1 MAIFN
6 SNDSGHQS
14 TKPDTNTTII
24 TAGSTIKGEM
34 NLSCNLYVDGEFDGV
49 INSKKEVNIGKN
61 GHVKGDIITK
71 RLVVQGY
78 IEGSINADR
87 VEIKAQGRVN
97 GTIESTELV
106 IESKGVFEGNSIV
119 KGSASTPKKTLEKPE
134 LNKA

>member
-14 TKPDTNTTII
+14 AKPDTNTTII

-61 GHVKGDIITK
+61 GYVKGDIITQ
-71 RLVVQGY
+71 RLVVQGH
-78 IEGSINADR
+78 IEGSVNADR

-119 KGSASTPKKTLEKPE
+119 KGGSPAPKKVQEKIE